1 MQSQASPDMPARQQP
16 HTAGA
21 GASSVATSTNRSDL
35 KIQNIERKKKNDNA
49 NIAMHDERDFY

>member
-1 MQSQASPDMPARQQP
+1 MPARQQP